1 MKKIVT
7 VLKPFTLKQ
16 NVYVYE
22 DNDVIEVLQANDMAD
37 LENLVVAKAEEYDI
51 TDVTLVGAKK
61 FSAGVKQ
68 KIEENELT
76 KYNSKRLN
84 IEVRAN

>member
-7 VLKPFTLKQ
+7 VIKPFTLKQ

-22 DNDVIEVLQANDMAD
+22 DNDVIDVTQVNLKELED
-37 LENLVVAKAEEYDI
+37 LIIAKAEEFDI

-61 FSAGVKQ
+61 FSTGIKK
-68 KIEENELT
+68 KIQENEIS
-76 KYNSKRLN
+76 KYNTNKLN
-84 IEVRAN
+84 IEIRAN

>member
-7 VLKPFTLKQ
+7 VIKPFTLNQ

-22 DNDVIEVLQANDMAD
+22 DNEIVDVNQVKLSDLQNTIVTMAN
-37 LENLVVAKAEEYDI
+37 EYESN
-51 TDVTLVGAKK
+51 DVTLVGAKK
-61 FSAGVKQ
+61 FSAGIKN
-68 KIEENELT
+68 KIKEVEMA
-76 KYNSKRLN
+76 KYNCNKLN

>member
-7 VLKPFTLKQ
+7 VIKPFTLNQ

-22 DNDVIEVLQANDMAD
+22 DNEIVDVNQVKLSDLQDTIVTMAN
-37 LENLVVAKAEEYDI
+37 EYKAN
-51 TDVTLVGAKK
+51 DVTLVGAKK
-61 FSAGVKQ
+61 FSTGIKN
-68 KIEENELT
+68 KIKEVEMA
-76 KYNSKRLN
+76 KYNCNKLN

>member
-7 VLKPFTLKQ
+7 VIKPFTLNQ

-22 DNDVIEVLQANDMAD
+22 DNEIIDVNQVKLSDLQDTIVTMAN
-37 LENLVVAKAEEYDI
+37 EYEAN
-51 TDVTLVGAKK
+51 DVTLVGAKK
-61 FSAGVKQ
+61 FSAGIKN
-68 KIEENELT
+68 KIKEVEMA
-76 KYNSKRLN
+76 KYNGNKLN